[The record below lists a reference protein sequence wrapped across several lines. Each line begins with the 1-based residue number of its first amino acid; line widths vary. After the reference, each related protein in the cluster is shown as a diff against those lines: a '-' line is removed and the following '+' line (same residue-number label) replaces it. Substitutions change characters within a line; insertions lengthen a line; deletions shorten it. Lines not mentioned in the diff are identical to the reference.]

1 MKIYYIKKFLIITII
16 TLLTINLAL
25 CKYSINNIFA
35 FGDVSHPK
43 ITENAFNAALEDEEN
58 CKLNK
63 LSDEKMR
70 FIKDYSIRP
79 DYDENQHTYRYHFF
93 NREED
98 DDDYD
103 LYCLDN
109 NKNAYSRMVH
119 HYNKSIEF
127 AKRGENKESLEH
139 LGRSLHFLQDM
150 CCPVHI
156 WGYGFNMTM
165 YDSHSRLETAWD
177 DMWESKKIYSTIGE
191 SHVRCMIEHNDDS
204 WRTVEDLA
212 KHFNLE
218 TLEAYEDFIE
228 CARSN
233 PKKFLAGL
241 TFLHQIPDF
250 VKGLLSTKRIN
261 FHRQVEPNWGFK
273 NDWYYIF
280 DIPYRASYELVR
292 LWIKNLNDFRV
303 NVEEILE

>member
-1 MKIYYIKKFLIITII
+1 MKLYIKKFFIITII
-16 TLLTINLAL
+16 TSLTMSLAL
-25 CKYSINNIFA
+25 CKYSINNVFA

-43 ITENAFNAALEDEEN
+43 ITEKAFNAALEDEET
-58 CKLNK
+58 CELNE
-63 LSDEKMR
+63 LSDEKME
-70 FIKDYSIRP
+70 FIKCYSIRP
-79 DYDENQHTYRYHFF
+79 DYDEDQSLYRYHFF

-98 DDDYD
+98 DYDYD
-103 LYCLDN
+103 LYCLEN
-109 NKNAYSRMVH
+109 NKNAYSRMIY
-119 HYNKSIEF
+119 HYNKSIEY
-127 AKRGENKESLEH
+127 ATGDAIDNKKSLEQ

-156 WGYGFNMTM
+156 WGYEFNKTM

-177 DMWESKKIYSTIGE
+177 DMWKSEKIHSTIGE

-212 KHFNLE
+212 KHFNRE

-228 CARSN
+228 RAKS
-233 PKKFLAGL
+233 KSTLAFCTAPCEAPTL
-241 TFLHQIPDF
+241 
-250 VKGLLSTKRIN
+250 VKGWLSTKGVN
-261 FHRQVEPNWGFK
+261 FPRKIKPNWGFE

-292 LWIKNLNDFRV
+292 LWIKNLNDLGV
-303 NVEEILE
+303 DVDEILE